1 MTTTRTNS
9 KGQQEVIADMP
20 YPHLVNAHKRA
31 VSAEERK
38 HTHAAAMGEDYS
50 NNQAEAEIVAMA
62 AEIAKR
68 DEAFAKANAERE
80 NLIACYESGQVSEA
94 AWEEHLAADPALAA
108 QYQAR

>member
-9 KGQQEVIADMP
+9 KGEQEVIADMP

-68 DEAFAKANAERE
+68 DEAYALEKANAPD
-80 NLIACYESGQVSEA
+80 V
-94 AWEEHLAADPALAA
+94 
-108 QYQAR
+108 